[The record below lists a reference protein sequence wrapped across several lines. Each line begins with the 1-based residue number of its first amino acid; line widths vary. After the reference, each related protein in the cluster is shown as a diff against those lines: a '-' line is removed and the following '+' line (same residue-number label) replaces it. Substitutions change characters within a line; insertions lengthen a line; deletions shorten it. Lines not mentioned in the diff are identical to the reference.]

1 MAARLT
7 AQGRAG
13 YNRSFRGGPQITHGW
28 GRRGLLSAPDGNASP
43 PLNRG
48 LMKRFHAV
56 PTSEE
61 RYGLGEGPFWDGDRN
76 RVLWVDINAGAVH
89 SGTLS
94 AQHVTHD
101 TMLRLPET
109 VGAVVASRDGELLV
123 AGARRLYNVS
133 PKGAVSGGPPIL
145 PEGIASRLNDGGCD
159 PAGRFL
165 VGSLA
170 LDDRAYEEVLVRVDA
185 DGQILVL
192 DDDLG
197 LSNGLAFSPRGDQ
210 LYTVDTRPG
219 IIWRRDYDAAT
230 GAVGRRRAC
239 LRLDGDEPDGLCVD
253 DQGNLWIAMWG
264 AGQVRCYAPA
274 GEQLAVVEVA
284 APNTT
289 SVAFVGASLDTLLI
303 TTASEQL
310 SDTQRTRYPDSG
322 RLFTAR
328 VEVNGVRVPL
338 WSGAGGAPHPM
349 GPTMTPTGS

>member
-197 LSNGLAFSPRGDQ
+197 RRMAWRS
-210 LYTVDTRPG
+210 RPG
-219 IIWRRDYDAAT
+219 GTSSTPSTPGPGSSGGATTTPPPVPSVAGARACVWTATSRTGSALTIRETSGSPCGEPDRCAATPRRENSSRSSRWRR
-230 GAVGRRRAC
+230 
-239 LRLDGDEPDGLCVD
+239 
-253 DQGNLWIAMWG
+253 
-264 AGQVRCYAPA
+264 
-274 GEQLAVVEVA
+274 
-284 APNTT
+284 
-289 SVAFVGASLDTLLI
+289 
-303 TTASEQL
+303 
-310 SDTQRTRYPDSG
+310 RTRQASPSLG
-322 RLFTAR
+322 RLLTR
-328 VEVNGVRVPL
+328 
-338 WSGAGGAPHPM
+338 S
-349 GPTMTPTGS
+349 